1 MLRPYNRP
9 GQWELLVGGGEGFVG
24 GAEEGGGF
32 VEDDGDGDVAE
43 EAFEFPL
50 VLEGVEENSVFHF
63 FENFDGDAAGDV
75 DAAERQNF
83 QREISG
89 FGAVDGGPEI
99 QGVGTHAAG
108 LVQATAGDLRGG
120 IRVGIFKRRVD
131 DFRIKEF
138 VNGAEAATGKNEFP
152 AYLRIAA
159 AHEAQEFDLLLGVR
173 GEVGVAAFGRHN
185 AVAAAVPFQDRLAK
199 TSTCGN
205 QCARSARL
213 GLAWIQDAEIF
224 RRKMLDAVARGA
236 KVIQENNVRD
246 TQLFDEAGGVDD
258 PWKICR
264 SHGAVDHRP
273 GNAKASGND
282 AFLAQMIGRLARE
295 FLDDAFELGELLA
308 CEALFEH
315 GRERAAFFREKR
327 QITLRPAN
335 VPCKDHLSPYP
346 GLYLYFTSGAAI

>member
-1 MLRPYNRP
+1 
-9 GQWELLVGGGEGFVG
+9 
-24 GAEEGGGF
+24 
-32 VEDDGDGDVAE
+32 
-43 EAFEFPL
+43 
-50 VLEGVEENSVFHF
+50 
-63 FENFDGDAAGDV
+63 
-75 DAAERQNF
+75 
-83 QREISG
+83 
-89 FGAVDGGPEI
+89 
-99 QGVGTHAAG
+99 
-108 LVQATAGDLRGG
+108 
-120 IRVGIFKRRVD
+120 
-131 DFRIKEF
+131 
-138 VNGAEAATGKNEFP
+138 
-152 AYLRIAA
+152 
-159 AHEAQEFDLLLGVR
+159 
-173 GEVGVAAFGRHN
+173 
-185 AVAAAVPFQDRLAK
+185 
-199 TSTCGN
+199 
-205 QCARSARL
+205 
-213 GLAWIQDAEIF
+213 
-224 RRKMLDAVARGA
+224 MLDAVARGA

-346 GLYLYFTSGAAI
+346 GLYLYFTSGAAITGCTTVCRHVRAEDRILLDPNSPMDIVARWRSWRHSRRRGWDPPATKQLRRCRHDRRVWRRRARNRSRASRRRYAWRLQNLPYS

>member
-24 GAEEGGGF
+24 GTEEGGGF

-89 FGAVDGGPEI
+89 FGAIDGGPKI

-108 LVQATAGDLRGG
+108 LIQTTAGDLRGG
-120 IRVGIFKRRVD
+120 IRIGIFKRRVYN
-131 DFRIKEF
+131 FRREEF
-138 VNGAEAATGKNEFP
+138 VNGAEAATGENEFP

-159 AHEAQEFDLLLGVR
+159 AHEAQQFDLLL
-173 GEVGVAAFGRHN
+173 
-185 AVAAAVPFQDRLAK
+185 D
-199 TSTCGN
+199 
-205 QCARSARL
+205 
-213 GLAWIQDAEIF
+213 
-224 RRKMLDAVARGA
+224 
-236 KVIQENNVRD
+236 VRD
-246 TQLFDEAGGVDD
+246 TQLFDEASGVDD

-273 GNAKASGND
+273 GNAEAGGDD
-282 AFLAQMIGRLARE
+282 AFLSEMIGGLA
-295 FLDDAFELGELLA
+295 
-308 CEALFEH
+308 
-315 GRERAAFFREKR
+315 
-327 QITLRPAN
+327 
-335 VPCKDHLSPYP
+335 
-346 GLYLYFTSGAAI
+346 

>member
-24 GAEEGGGF
+24 GTEEGGGF

-83 QREISG
+83 RRE
-89 FGAVDGGPEI
+89 
-99 QGVGTHAAG
+99 
-108 LVQATAGDLRGG
+108 
-120 IRVGIFKRRVD
+120 
-131 DFRIKEF
+131 EF
-138 VNGAEAATGKNEFP
+138 VNGAEAATGENEFP

-159 AHEAQEFDLLLGVR
+159 AHEAQQFDLLLGVR

-185 AVAAAVPFQDRLAK
+185 AVAAAVPYQNRLAK

-205 QCARSARL
+205 QCAGSARL

-236 KVIQENNVRD
+236 QVIQENDVRD
-246 TQLFDEAGGVDD
+246 TQLFDEASGVDD

-264 SHGAVDHRP
+264 SHGAVDYRP
-273 GNAKASGND
+273 GNAKAGGND
-282 AFLAQMIGRLARE
+282 AF
-295 FLDDAFELGELLA
+295 ELRELLA
-308 CEALFEH
+308 CEALLED
-315 GRERAAFFREKR
+315 GRERAAFFGKKR

-335 VPCKDHLSPYP
+335 VPCKDH
-346 GLYLYFTSGAAI
+346 

>member
-24 GAEEGGGF
+24 GTEEGGGF

-89 FGAVDGGPEI
+89 FGAIDGGPKI

-108 LVQATAGDLRGG
+108 LIQATAGDLRGG
-120 IRVGIFKRRVD
+120 IRKRRVYN
-131 DFRIKEF
+131 FRREEF
-138 VNGAEAATGKNEFP
+138 VNGAEAATGENEFP
-152 AYLRIAA
+152 AHLRIAA
-159 AHEAQEFDLLLGVR
+159 AHEAQQFDLLLGVR

-185 AVAAAVPFQDRLAK
+185 AVAAAVPYQNRLAK

-205 QCARSARL
+205 QCAGSARL

-236 KVIQENNVRD
+236 QVIQENDVRD
-246 TQLFDEAGGVDD
+246 TQLFDEASGVDD

-273 GNAKASGND
+273 GNAEAGGDD
-282 AFLAQMIGRLARE
+282 AFLSEMIGGLARE
-295 FLDDAFELGELLA
+295 FLDDAFELRELLA
-308 CEALFEH
+308 CEALLED
-315 GRERAAFFREKR
+315 GRERAAFFGKKR

-335 VPCKDHLSPYP
+335 RS
-346 GLYLYFTSGAAI
+346 